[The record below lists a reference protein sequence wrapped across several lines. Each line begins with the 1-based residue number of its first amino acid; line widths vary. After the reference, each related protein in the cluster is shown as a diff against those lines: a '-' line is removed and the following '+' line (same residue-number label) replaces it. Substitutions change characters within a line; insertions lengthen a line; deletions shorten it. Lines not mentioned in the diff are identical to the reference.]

1 MTIDNPL
8 GICFLVP
15 FGTLLGTCSQNVAM
29 LLITE
34 EDVPEFG
41 GLYSAVFVLSVRRS
55 SQVAQSFAS
64 YPRFDVLV
72 SVEGFGV
79 AFFKK

>member
-41 GLYSAVFVLSVRRS
+41 GLYSAVFVSAIYLGFTKCT
-55 SQVAQSFAS
+55 ALQSGRAELRQLPPLRCS
-64 YPRFDVLV
+64 GKCL
-72 SVEGFGV
+72 
-79 AFFKK
+79 